1 MSILLN
7 KNSRMIVQGI
17 TGQEGSFHA
26 EQCLQYGQNVVGG
39 VTPGKGGQM
48 ALDGKVPIFDS
59 CLDAKQATDANVSII
74 FVPAFA
80 AADAILEA
88 TDAGIELIVCITEGI
103 PVEDMVLVK
112 NYIKD
117 KPVRLIG
124 PNCPGLISPGEAK
137 AGITPAFIVEKGS
150 VGVISRSGT
159 LTYEAIHQLCDVGLG
174 QSTCIGIGGDPIIG
188 TSMADLLLLFED
200 DPETEA
206 ILIIG
211 EIGGSMEIEAA
222 ELIGGKVTKPVFA
235 FVAGDTAP
243 PGRRMGHAGAII
255 TQADETAGAKKK
267 ILAEKGVV
275 VIESP
280 ADMGRTISKTLS
292 ANK

>member
-1 MSILLN
+1 MAILLN
-7 KNSRMIVQGI
+7 KNSRIIVQGI
-17 TGQEGSFHA
+17 TGQEGSYHA
-26 EQCLQYGQNVVGG
+26 EKCHEYGQNIVGG
-39 VTPGKGGQM
+39 VTPGKGGQR
-48 ALDGKVPIFDS
+48 ALDGKVPIFNS
-59 CLDAKQATDANVSII
+59 CFEAKKETDANVALI

-88 TDAGIELIVCITEGI
+88 TDAGIELIVCITESI
-103 PVEDMVLVK
+103 PVADMVLVK

-124 PNCPGLISPGEAK
+124 PNCPGLITPGEAK
-137 AGITPAFIVEKGS
+137 AGITPAFIVQQGS

-200 DPETEA
+200 DPQTEA

-211 EIGGSMEIEAA
+211 EIGGSMEIESA
-222 ELIGGKVTKPVFA
+222 ELVQDKVTKPVFA
-235 FVAGDTAP
+235 FIAGDTAP

-267 ILAEKGVV
+267 ILAEKGVHI
-275 VIESP
+275 IESP
-280 ADMGRTISKTLS
+280 ADMGQMI
-292 ANK
+292 ANVLGKR